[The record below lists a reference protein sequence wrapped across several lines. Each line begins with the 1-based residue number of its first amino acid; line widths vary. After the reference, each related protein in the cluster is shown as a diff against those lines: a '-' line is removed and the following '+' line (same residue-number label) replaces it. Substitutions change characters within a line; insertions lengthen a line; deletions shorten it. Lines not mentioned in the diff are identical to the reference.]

1 METLF
6 LLVPL
11 LLLLVTVFYG
21 IVQSLTHAWLDHRF
35 RLAFLDKLE
44 RNPSLLGNQKD
55 ISSVVNSL
63 STGAGPRLQRQN
75 FGMTGLLLALIG
87 LGFAVGGRLM
97 RSGEVAVG
105 IYLGGVLCLVLG
117 LVIALLG
124 FIIHVMTKPAKVSTS
139 IPD

>member
-1 METLF
+1 
-6 LLVPL
+6 
-11 LLLLVTVFYG
+11 
-21 IVQSLTHAWLDHRF
+21 
-35 RLAFLDKLE
+35 
-44 RNPSLLGNQKD
+44 
-55 ISSVVNSL
+55 
-63 STGAGPRLQRQN
+63 
-75 FGMTGLLLALIG
+75 MTGLLLALIG